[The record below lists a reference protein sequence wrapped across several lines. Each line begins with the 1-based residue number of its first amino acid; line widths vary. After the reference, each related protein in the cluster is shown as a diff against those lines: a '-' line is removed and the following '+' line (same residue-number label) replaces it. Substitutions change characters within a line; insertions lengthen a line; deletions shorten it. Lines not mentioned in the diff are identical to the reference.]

1 MIKVEEKNNQ
11 MVISVEGD
19 VATLAGETEMLL
31 RSLREN
37 MEEALGKDITTEL
50 LDDVYERSKLS
61 KKDALDTATAYILK
75 EALEDLEDLKH
86 ITRGDK

>member
-37 MEEALGKDITTEL
+37 MEEALGKEITTEL

>member
-1 MIKVEEKNNQ
+1 
-11 MVISVEGD
+11 
-19 VATLAGETEMLL
+19 
-31 RSLREN
+31 
-37 MEEALGKDITTEL
+37 MEEALGKEITTEL

>member
-37 MEEALGKDITTEL
+37 MEEALGKEVTTEL

>member
-19 VATLAGETEMLL
+19 VATLDGETEMLL

-37 MEEALGKDITTEL
+37 MEEALGKEITTEL

>member
-37 MEEALGKDITTEL
+37 LEEALGKEITTEL

-75 EALEDLEDLKH
+75 ESLEALEDLKH

>member
-37 MEEALGKDITTEL
+37 MEEALGKEITTEL

-75 EALEDLEDLKH
+75 EALEALEDLKH

>member
-11 MVISVEGD
+11 MMISVEGD

-37 MEEALGKDITTEL
+37 MEKTLGKETTTEL
-50 LDDVYERSKLS
+50 LDNVYERSKLS
-61 KKDALDTATAYILK
+61 EKYAVDMSAVHVLK
-75 EALEDLEDLKH
+75 EAIDALETLKR